1 MYVLEES
8 DCALLP
14 MKLPNKEA
22 KASAEAAE
30 GRARTKENDVQH
42 HTYPTQSGIR
52 LSQGLGGVRR
62 TAQTRKQERF
72 TALLHHLT
80 VDLLRES
87 YYALKRNAAPGVD
100 GVSWQSVI
108 RRQLT
113 YCSKFSCSPCAVAAA
128 FRPGARRAIGRPSRR
143 SSSITKSAVPS
154 GRPILSAF
162 LSEVNASS

>member
-8 DCALLP
+8 DCAILP

-52 LSQGLGGVRR
+52 VSQGLGGVRR
-62 TAQTRKQERF
+62 TAQGRKQERF

-87 YYALKRNAAPGVD
+87 YYALKRKAAPGVD
-100 GVSWQSVI
+100 GVSWQE
-108 RRQLT
+108 
-113 YCSKFSCSPCAVAAA
+113 YEA
-128 FRPGARRAIGRPSRR
+128 RPGGAA
-143 SSSITKSAVPS
+143 
-154 GRPILSAF
+154 
-162 LSEVNASS
+162 